1 MTMKRSISL
10 LQKVAALA
18 FSLALVAALVPAAAL
33 ATTMSPQAGVVV
45 SGMSG
50 DCEWEINDEGKLTIR
65 PGAAGGK
72 LGNSFGGENWNHP
85 DNSFRVTSAVI
96 EPGVKAGTNVNDM
109 FN

>member
-50 DCEWEINDEGKLTIR
+50 DCE
-65 PGAAGGK
+65 
-72 LGNSFGGENWNHP
+72 
-85 DNSFRVTSAVI
+85 
-96 EPGVKAGTNVNDM
+96 
-109 FN
+109 